1 MSFFLSVGLSRISKL
16 MLMHNFFPDLI
27 ALMVRRFGFNIDA
40 IEGNTGLNALGM
52 AVSKGDLQLAEYLVC
67 SID

>member
-1 MSFFLSVGLSRISKL
+1 
-16 MLMHNFFPDLI
+16 
-27 ALMVRRFGFNIDA
+27 MVRRFGFNIDA

-52 AVSKGDLQLAEYLVC
+52 AVSKGDLQLAEYLVS